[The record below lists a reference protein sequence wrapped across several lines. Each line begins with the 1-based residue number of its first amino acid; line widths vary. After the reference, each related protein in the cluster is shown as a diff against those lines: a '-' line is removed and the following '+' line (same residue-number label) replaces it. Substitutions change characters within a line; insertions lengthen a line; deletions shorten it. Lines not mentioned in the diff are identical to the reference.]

1 MGLHHAIREQRT
13 GGDAPKARILMV
25 DDTPSNLVALEA
37 VLAPLGQTLVRAAS
51 GREALRALL
60 EDDFAVLLLDVQ
72 MPGMDGFEVA
82 SMIKQ
87 RERSRRTP
95 IIFITA
101 IHREPSKIFLGY
113 AQGAVDYLLKPYDPE
128 ILRSKVA
135 VFVDLWRKGEQI
147 KMQQALLHERDRAE
161 QGRKS
166 EVAFRALTDAMPSCI
181 WVTDPGGRV
190 IHANRSWLD
199 YSGRPAT
206 LEGFGFLDALAEDEE
221 ERVRA
226 LWSQTVGKGEPLEAE
241 LRLRSAAGVHRWHL
255 FRALPQRDENG
266 ALTGWI
272 GTAFDIDAQKQLEAA
287 HAQLLQ
293 REQAARAQA
302 EVANR
307 AKDDFLATVSHE
319 LRTPLTAILGWT
331 RMLRT
336 GAVAEAGV
344 PRALETIERNARVQ
358 AQLIEDILDVSRI
371 VSGKMRVAPER
382 LDLRPV
388 VQAAIDSVNPAAQAR
403 GVELS
408 VRLPEASVECVG
420 DPDRLQ
426 QVLWN
431 LLNNAVKFT
440 QRGGRVTTQLAL
452 VQGDTSPLV
461 EVTVTDTGAGIPPE
475 FLPHVFERFRQAD
488 GSISRSQGG
497 LGLGLAIVR
506 HLVELHGGSVEA
518 FSDGEGKGSSFVVR
532 LPASPPA
539 PVAETPAVEGPVEE
553 GQVQSLARLKVLVVD
568 DEAEAR
574 DLLVEVLRN
583 AGAQTLTAANADEAL
598 ATLVREGPDV
608 LLSDIGLP
616 RQDGYAL
623 IRRVRQLDSPAA
635 AVPAAALTA
644 FGSAEDGRLALEAGF
659 QRHVAKPVDPSLL
672 IAAICELTGHLGEP
686 RERLNRGLP
695 VAQAI
700 A

>member
-1 MGLHHAIREQRT
+1 MGLHPSIREQRT
-13 GGDAPKARILMV
+13 GGDSPKARILMV

-113 AQGAVDYLLKPYDPE
+113 ARGAVDYLLKPYDPE

-147 KMQQALLHERDRAE
+147 KAQQALLHQRERAE
-161 QGRKS
+161 QERKND
-166 EVAFRALTDAMPSCI
+166 VAWRALTDAMPSCI
-181 WVTDPGGRV
+181 WVTDPGGKV
-190 IHANRSWLD
+190 IHANRSWLV

-206 LEGFGFLDALAEDEE
+206 VEGLGFFDALAEDEE
-221 ERVRA
+221 QRVRD
-226 LWSQTVGKGEPLEAE
+226 LWSQTVARGEPLEAE
-241 LRLRSAAGVHRWHL
+241 LHLRSAAGVHRWHL

-272 GTAFDIDAQKQLEAA
+272 ATAFDIDAQKQLEAA

-293 REQAARAQA
+293 REKAARAQA

-307 AKDDFLATVSHE
+307 TKDDFLATVSHE

-336 GAVAEAGV
+336 GAVAEPGV
-344 PRALETIERNARVQ
+344 PRALETIERNARAQ

-371 VSGKMRVAPER
+371 VSGKMRVTPQR

-388 VQAAIDSVNPAAQAR
+388 VQSAIDAVSPAARAR
-403 GVELS
+403 GVDLL
-408 VRLPEASVECVG
+408 VQVPDTSVEGIG

-426 QVLWN
+426 QILWN

-452 VQGDTSPLV
+452 VEEGAGSPVV
-461 EVTVTDTGAGIPPE
+461 EVTVTDTGVGIPPR

-488 GSISRSQGG
+488 DSISRSQGG
-497 LGLGLAIVR
+497 LGLGLALVR

-518 FSDGEGKGSSFVVR
+518 FSEGEGKGSSFVVR
-532 LPASPPA
+532 LPACPPA
-539 PVAETPAVEGPVEE
+539 PVAETAAAEGP
-553 GQVQSLARLKVLVVD
+553 G
-568 DEAEAR
+568 
-574 DLLVEVLRN
+574 
-583 AGAQTLTAANADEAL
+583 
-598 ATLVREGPDV
+598 
-608 LLSDIGLP
+608 
-616 RQDGYAL
+616 
-623 IRRVRQLDSPAA
+623 
-635 AVPAAALTA
+635 
-644 FGSAEDGRLALEAGF
+644 
-659 QRHVAKPVDPSLL
+659 
-672 IAAICELTGHLGEP
+672 
-686 RERLNRGLP
+686 
-695 VAQAI
+695 
-700 A
+700 

>member
-1 MGLHHAIREQRT
+1 MGLHHAIREQRI

-37 VLAPLGQTLVRAAS
+37 VLAPLGQTLVRASS
-51 GREALRALL
+51 GREALKALL

-82 SMIKQ
+82 AMVKQ

-101 IHREPSKIFLGY
+101 IHREPAKIFLGY

-147 KMQQALLHERDRAE
+147 KTQQALLHERERAE
-161 QGRKS
+161 QERKS
-166 EVAFRALTDAMPSCI
+166 DLAWRALTDAMPSCI
-181 WVTDPGGRV
+181 WVTDPGGKV
-190 IHANRSWLD
+190 VHANRSWLE
-199 YSGRPAT
+199 YSGRPPTA
-206 LEGFGFLDALAEDEE
+206 EGVGFFDALAEGEE
-221 ERVRA
+221 QPVRE
-226 LWSQTVGKGEPLEAE
+226 LWSQAVARSEPLEAE
-241 LRLRSAAGVHRWHL
+241 LHLRSAAGVYRWHL
-255 FRALPQRDENG
+255 FRALPQRGDQG

-272 GTAFDIDAQKQLEAA
+272 ATAFDIDAQKQLEAA

-293 REQAARAQA
+293 RETAARAQA

-336 GAVAEAGV
+336 GAVAESGV
-344 PRALETIERNARVQ
+344 PRALETIERNARSQ

-371 VSGKMRVAPER
+371 VSGKMRVAPQR

-388 VQAAIDSVNPAAQAR
+388 VQLAIDAVNPAAQAR

-408 VRLPEASVECVG
+408 VRVPEASVECVG

-426 QVLWN
+426 QILWN

-452 VQGDTSPLV
+452 VQGAGPPIV
-461 EVTVTDTGAGIPPE
+461 EVTVTDTGAGIAPR

-488 GSISRSQGG
+488 DSISRSQGG

-506 HLVELHGGSVEA
+506 HLVELHGGTVEA
-518 FSDGEGKGSSFVVR
+518 LSEGEGKGSSFVVR
-532 LPASPPA
+532 LPGCPA
-539 PVAETPAVEGPVEE
+539 PVAEKAAVEGPVDE
-553 GQVQSLARLKVLVVD
+553 GQPHSLARLKVLVVD
-568 DEAEAR
+568 DEPDAR

-672 IAAICELTGHLGEP
+672 IAAIRELAGHLVEP
-686 RERLNRGLP
+686 PERLGRGRS
-695 VAQAI
+695 VA
-700 A
+700 

>member
-1 MGLHHAIREQRT
+1 MGLHHAIREERG
-13 GGDAPKARILMV
+13 GGDAPEDRMLMV
-25 DDTPSNLVALEA
+25 DDTPSKLVAVEA
-37 VLAPLGQTLVRAAS
+37 VLAALGQPLVRAAS

-135 VFVDLWRKGEQI
+135 VFVDLWRRGEQI

-161 QGRKS
+161 QERKS

-181 WVTDPGGRV
+181 WVTDPDGRV

-206 LEGFGFLDALAEDEE
+206 VEGFGFLDAIAED
-221 ERVRA
+221 
-226 LWSQTVGKGEPLEAE
+226 
-241 LRLRSAAGVHRWHL
+241 
-255 FRALPQRDENG
+255 
-266 ALTGWI
+266 
-272 GTAFDIDAQKQLEAA
+272 
-287 HAQLLQ
+287 
-293 REQAARAQA
+293 EQAARAQA

-358 AQLIEDILDVSRI
+358 AQLIEDMLDVSRI
-371 VSGKMRVAPER
+371 VSGKMRVAPAR

-408 VRLPEASVECVG
+408 VLLPEASVEFLG
-420 DPDRLQ
+420 DPDRRQ
-426 QVLWN
+426 Q
-431 LLNNAVKFT
+431 
-440 QRGGRVTTQLAL
+440 
-452 VQGDTSPLV
+452 
-461 EVTVTDTGAGIPPE
+461 
-475 FLPHVFERFRQAD
+475 
-488 GSISRSQGG
+488 
-497 LGLGLAIVR
+497 
-506 HLVELHGGSVEA
+506 
-518 FSDGEGKGSSFVVR
+518 
-532 LPASPPA
+532 
-539 PVAETPAVEGPVEE
+539 
-553 GQVQSLARLKVLVVD
+553 
-568 DEAEAR
+568 
-574 DLLVEVLRN
+574 
-583 AGAQTLTAANADEAL
+583 
-598 ATLVREGPDV
+598 
-608 LLSDIGLP
+608 
-616 RQDGYAL
+616 
-623 IRRVRQLDSPAA
+623 
-635 AVPAAALTA
+635 
-644 FGSAEDGRLALEAGF
+644 
-659 QRHVAKPVDPSLL
+659 
-672 IAAICELTGHLGEP
+672 C
-686 RERLNRGLP
+686 
-695 VAQAI
+695 
-700 A
+700 

>member
-1 MGLHHAIREQRT
+1 MGLHHAIREQRI

-37 VLAPLGQTLVRAAS
+37 VLAPLGQTLVRASS
-51 GREALRALL
+51 GREALKALL

-82 SMIKQ
+82 ALVKQ

-147 KMQQALLHERDRAE
+147 KAQQALLHQRERVE
-161 QGRKS
+161 QDRKS
-166 EVAFRALTDAMPSCI
+166 DLAWRALTDAMPSCI
-181 WVTDPGGRV
+181 WVTDPGGKV
-190 IHANRSWLD
+190 IHANRSWLE
-199 YSGRPAT
+199 YSGRPGTA
-206 LEGFGFLDALAEDEE
+206 EGIGFFDALAEEE
-221 ERVRA
+221 QQRVRE
-226 LWSQTVGKGEPLEAE
+226 LWFQAVARGEPLEAE
-241 LRLRSAAGVHRWHL
+241 LHLRNAAGEFRWHL
-255 FRALPQRDENG
+255 FRALPQRAEDA

-272 GTAFDIDAQKQLEAA
+272 ATAFDIDAQKQLEAA
-287 HAQLLQ
+287 HALLLQ
-293 REQAARAQA
+293 RETAARAQA

-336 GAVAEAGV
+336 GAVPEPGV
-344 PRALETIERNARVQ
+344 PRALETIERNARAQ

-371 VSGKMRVAPER
+371 VSGKMRIAPQR

-388 VQAAIDSVNPAAQAR
+388 VQSAIDAVNPAALAR
-403 GVELS
+403 GVDLS
-408 VRLPEASVECVG
+408 VQVPDTSVECIG

-426 QVLWN
+426 QILWN

-440 QRGGRVTTQLAL
+440 QRGGCVTTQLAL
-452 VQGDTSPLV
+452 VEEAGSPVV
-461 EVTVTDTGAGIPPE
+461 EVTVTDTGAGIPPR
-475 FLPHVFERFRQAD
+475 FLPYVFERFRQAD
-488 GSISRSQGG
+488 DSISRSQGG

-506 HLVELHGGSVEA
+506 HLVELHGGTVEA
-518 FSDGEGKGSSFVVR
+518 LSEGEGKGSRFVVR
-532 LPASPPA
+532 LPACPA
-539 PVAETPAVEGPVEE
+539 PVAEKAAVQGPVEE
-553 GQVQSLARLKVLVVD
+553 GQAQSLARLKVLVVD

-574 DLLVEVLRN
+574 EILVEVLRN

-598 ATLVREGPDV
+598 AMLVREGPDV

-672 IAAICELTGHLGEP
+672 IAAICELAGHLVEP
-686 RERLNRGLP
+686 RERRRRGRS
-695 VAQAI
+695 VA
-700 A
+700 